1 MDIHN
6 DDEYWNNEMEENIVD
21 VETENDIQ
29 QTYNTKA
36 QEWFHRKAYDYYL
49 QKIGEI
55 LKEDAR

>member
-36 QEWFHRKAYDYYL
+36 QEWFHRKAYDYTCR
-49 QKIGEI
+49 K
-55 LKEDAR
+55 